1 MTGPLSETT
10 SLRYRQENSLF
21 YLSVILILIMRLC
34 SYFMLSE
41 AVVVTQSIKIILRFS
56 TAGWAMLMLSGYS
69 GKQRKFDFTFEYS
82 LSPLLYAFYLLL
94 GVASL
99 FWTSSFND
107 SLLHLLMDA
116 ETLFF
121 SYIYIRLI
129 YSRNNTIINNPI
141 RLSKITA
148 TSIFIICTG
157 FIIGMMIN
165 PEKFYRYTHGGEEAR
180 LGGFII
186 NPNELGMLIVIGI
199 ATAIIELKHAFNKW
213 SKWVMMAL
221 LLYSLLLTG
230 SRSSMVGLLIIIL
243 YFATQSKT
251 IRMKLLISGTLLLA
265 APYVLLQLFIKQGN
279 VDEVLNMTGRIPFWR
294 DLITFNFPREPLLGY
309 GYMRID
315 YADKFESI
323 SSYAGAMTHNTFL
336 QVLIGLGLVGLFI
349 VLAQVAA
356 TVHAIA
362 VNSDKDKK
370 RLCIALFIPVM
381 INSFTEFGVFG
392 ETNYGI
398 MMYLFIVFSLALK
411 PVSRFVRIK
420 TTNVNDSNP
429 VFRSSAI
436 T

>member
-1 MTGPLSETT
+1 MTGPLSEDT
-10 SLRYRQENSLF
+10 SLRHRQENSLF
-21 YLSVILILIMRLC
+21 YLAVISILILRLC

-41 AVVVTQSIKIILRFS
+41 VVVITQTFKIILRLA
-56 TAGWAMLMLSGYS
+56 TAGWAMLILSGYTA
-69 GKQRKFDFTFEYS
+69 KQKSFGFTFEYA
-82 LSPLLYAFYLLL
+82 LSPLLYTFYLLL
-94 GVASL
+94 GTASL

-107 SLLHLLMDA
+107 SVLHLLMDA

-121 SYIYIRLI
+121 SYIYIKLI
-129 YSRNNTIINNPI
+129 ISRNNGVISNPVRI
-141 RLSKITA
+141 SKITA

-157 FIIGMMIN
+157 FIIGMLIN

-199 ATAIIELKHAFNKW
+199 ATAIIELKHAFNKG

-221 LLYSLLLTG
+221 LLYSLFLTG
-230 SRSSMVGLLIIIL
+230 SRSSMIGLLLIIL

-251 IRMKLLISGTLLLA
+251 VRMRLLITGTLLLA
-265 APYVLLQLFIKQGN
+265 APYVILQLFIKQGN
-279 VDEVLNMTGRIPFWR
+279 VEEVLNMTGRIPFWR
-294 DLITFNFPREPLLGY
+294 DLLSINFPREPLLGY

-315 YADKFESI
+315 YSDKFESI

-349 VLAQVAA
+349 VLAQIAA
-356 TVHAIA
+356 TIHAII
-362 VNSDKDKK
+362 VNTDKDKK

-381 INSFTEFGVFG
+381 INSFTEFGIFG

-398 MMYLFIVFSLALK
+398 MMYLFIVFSLSLK
-411 PVSRFVRIK
+411 PVTRFVRIK
-420 TTNVNDSNP
+420 PTNATGSDT